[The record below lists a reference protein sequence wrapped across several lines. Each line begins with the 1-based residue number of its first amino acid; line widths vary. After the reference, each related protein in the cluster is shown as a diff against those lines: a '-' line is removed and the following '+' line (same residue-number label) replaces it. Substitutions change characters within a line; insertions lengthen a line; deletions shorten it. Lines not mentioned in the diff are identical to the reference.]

1 MEDWLWVLPGQFEGN
16 QDLCDNKILFTVVVL
31 EGPGEVSASVD
42 DWITI
47 HGLNFE
53 RIIIP
58 YLLRLLIL

>member
-1 MEDWLWVLPGQFEGN
+1 MWVLPGQFEGN
-16 QDLCDNKILFTVVVL
+16 QDFCDNKIKVTVEVL
-31 EGPGEVSASVD
+31 EDPGEVSASVD

-47 HGLNFE
+47 HGLDCLNFE